1 MSGRAYFQIGFN
13 RCGTVSLYRF
23 FRANGFAAV
32 HHDGGRLAIAMD
44 ANLRAGRHVLSG
56 YERCEAFFDMSFLRP
71 HVHVEM
77 YKYWDRLLEQVP
89 EARFIL
95 NLRDVEHWVASRLDM
110 GAWTEWHW
118 ERPARGFGPPWD
130 AAPPGWPGWRERIEP
145 FRERYRRCHGL
156 ADLDE
161 VVAHWKADWHR
172 HAARVRAGV
181 PADRLLV
188 FDIERDPP
196 EALCRFAGLDEA
208 AARHWRRENPALGRL
223 GRAMVRA
230 VPRTVLR
237 RIPAAARHRARRA
250 LRRC

>member
-1 MSGRAYFQIGFN
+1 MSGRTYFQIGFN
-13 RCGTVSLYRF
+13 RCGTVSLCRF
-23 FRANGFAAV
+23 FRRNGFAAV

-56 YERCEAFFDMSFLRP
+56 YERFEAFFDMSFLRQ
-71 HVHVEM
+71 HIHVEM
-77 YKYWDRLLEQVP
+77 YKRWDRILEQVP

-95 NLRDVEHWVASRLDM
+95 NLRDVERWVGSRLDM
-110 GAWTEWHW
+110 GAWTEWRR
-118 ERPARGFGPPWD
+118 ECPARGFGLPWE
-130 AAPPGWPGWRERIEP
+130 AAGRRWHERIEP

-161 VVAHWKADWHR
+161 VVAHWKADWR
-172 HAARVRAGV
+172 GHAARVRAGV

-208 AARHWRRENPALGRL
+208 AARHWGRENAALGGL
-223 GRAMVRA
+223 GRAVARA
-230 VPRTVLR
+230 TPRSVLR
-237 RIPAAARHRARRA
+237 RIPEAVRRPARRV
-250 LRRC
+250 LRRR